1 MQTRRHASVQT
12 SGATED
18 GAALHVAA
26 DFSPLAATYFPH
38 HRMCYMK
45 HGSNYFF
52 YVAIIHDFQFL
63 WQLTRMT
70 PVPSKEAITR
80 PWPTTQVIYYVIG
93 RKSGSKREVV
103 TNTFSCLVRSSWE
116 PLKKKEG
123 GKLTG
128 IKVKLTFVTHLG
140 KWTTETKAIFQDWR
154 TTSDEVNVAEQTVTA
169 IFITKQWLY
178 SPI

>member
-1 MQTRRHASVQT
+1 VQTRRHASVQT
-12 SGATED
+12 SRLPED

-26 DFSPLAATYFPH
+26 DFSPLSATYFPH

-52 YVAIIHDFQFL
+52 YGAIMHDFQFL
-63 WQLTRMT
+63 WQLTRVT

-103 TNTFSCLVRSSWE
+103 TNTFNCLVRSSWE
-116 PLKKKEG
+116 PLKKEG

-128 IKVKLTFVTHLG
+128 IKVTLTFVTHPG
-140 KWTTETKAIFQDWR
+140 KWRAETKAIFQDWH
-154 TTSDEVNVAEQTVTA
+154 TTSVEVNVVEQIVTA
-169 IFITKQWLY
+169 IFNTKQWLY
-178 SPI
+178 SPV